1 MSEESWNILSSTN
14 PEIERNIYAYNSTLL
29 ELNCPFSSIPEWCYV
44 FFTEKNHSRI
54 EEKCN
59 LMLAIVFQHIFIIQ
73 SYVFELSTS

>member
-14 PEIERNIYAYNSTLL
+14 PEIERNIYDSILL
-29 ELNCPFSSIPEWCYV
+29 ELNALFPRFLSDVMCFFSEN
-44 FFTEKNHSRI
+44 KNHSRI

-59 LMLAIVFQHIFIIQ
+59 LMLAIVFQHIFIIE